1 MERSDEELGGQESA
15 RGSAWQVRWPG
26 PERGQAARKSG
37 ERAEGRVGQKPP
49 KDARLPAQ
57 RAAATPRSPQAVKAA
72 IALIRERFGYLAIGL
87 GEAGIRYGRGGFA
100 AIKEFSS
107 ERLPELLA
115 R

>member
-1 MERSDEELGGQESA
+1 MERSDEELGEQESA

-26 PERGQAARKSG
+26 PQRGQAARKSG

-49 KDARLPAQ
+49 KDTRLSAQ

-87 GEAGIRYGRGGFA
+87 GEAGIRYGRGGSA
-100 AIKEFSS
+100 ATKEFSS

-115 R
+115 H

>member
-1 MERSDEELGGQESA
+1 MKKSAGKNQHAVALGRLGG
-15 RGSAWQVRWPG
+15 RVRS
-26 PERGQAARKSG
+26 EAKQRKSG

-49 KDARLPAQ
+49 KDARLSAQ
-57 RAAATPRSPQAVKAA
+57 RAAAPPRSPQAVKAA

-107 ERLPELLA
+107 ERLPERLA